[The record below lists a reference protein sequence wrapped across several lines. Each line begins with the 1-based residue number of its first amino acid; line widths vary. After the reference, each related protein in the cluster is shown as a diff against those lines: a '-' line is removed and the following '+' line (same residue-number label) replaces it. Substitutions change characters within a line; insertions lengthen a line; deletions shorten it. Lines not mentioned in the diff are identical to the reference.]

1 MMRGGFGG
9 GMYGGGMIAPAY
21 GGMIA
26 PAYGGVIAPAYGGV
40 VPMYGGIRRFKE
52 EITDVDR

>member
-9 GMYGGGMIAPAY
+9 GMYGGGMY
-21 GGMIA
+21 GGGMIA